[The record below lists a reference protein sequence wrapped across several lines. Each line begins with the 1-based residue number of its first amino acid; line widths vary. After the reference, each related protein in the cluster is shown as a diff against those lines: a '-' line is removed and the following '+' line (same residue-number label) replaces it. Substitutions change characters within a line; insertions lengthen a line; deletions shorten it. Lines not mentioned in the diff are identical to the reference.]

1 MEVIVKAKTVEEAVA
16 LGAAKLGKDIKDVK
30 YDVIEE
36 AKKGFLGMFSA
47 EAEVFHHCNRM
58 GYCGNFKAVFAEIFA
73 ACVFHQ
79 RPAIDVFHS

>member
-36 AKKGFLGMFSA
+36 AKKAFWECFPPK
-47 EAEVFHHCNRM
+47 R
-58 GYCGNFKAVFAEIFA
+58 
-73 ACVFHQ
+73 
-79 RPAIDVFHS
+79 R